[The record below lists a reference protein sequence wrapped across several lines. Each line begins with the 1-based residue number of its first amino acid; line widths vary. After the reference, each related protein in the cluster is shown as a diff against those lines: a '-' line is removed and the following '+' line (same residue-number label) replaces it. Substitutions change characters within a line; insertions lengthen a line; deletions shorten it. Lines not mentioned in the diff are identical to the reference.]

1 MSALNIEAILTAL
14 NNGSV
19 RYMLIGGA
27 NFMIRHAPLL
37 TYDVDVWV
45 DDNEENLAR
54 LGKMLHTLK
63 AEWGPTEQ
71 TWQVV
76 PADWKWLMR
85 QAVFCMTTPIG
96 ALDVFREVRGLE
108 QQFEA
113 CYARSA
119 SVTLPSGI
127 TFRALSDEDML
138 QSQLAL
144 SPHEQ
149 NQVKIE
155 TLKRAI
161 ANGNRSQ
168 AT

>member
-1 MSALNIEAILTAL
+1 MNALNIEAILTAL
-14 NNGSV
+14 NNGGV
-19 RYMLIGGA
+19 RYLLIGGA
-27 NFMIRHAPLL
+27 NFMIRHVPLL

-45 DDNEENLAR
+45 EDNDENLAR
-54 LGKMLHTLK
+54 LGKTLNALK

-76 PADWKWLMR
+76 PADWKWLTR
-85 QAVFCMTTPIG
+85 QTVFCMTTPIG

-113 CYARSA
+113 CYARS
-119 SVTLPSGI
+119 VEVKLPTGI
-127 TFRALSDEDML
+127 AFRALCDEDML
-138 QSQLAL
+138 GSQLAL

-155 TLKRAI
+155 TLKTAI
-161 ANGNRSQ
+161 ANASRPQ